1 MPLDCHNDEL
11 ARKAVVRTN
20 GRLLNLPNILTLA
33 RFAAAPMAFWLLV
46 QHWAASAFLL
56 FVAASLTD
64 ALDGFLA
71 RRWGG
76 SALGAVIDPVADKLL
91 IVTMSVA
98 LAATGALPAWLV
110 LLVISR
116 DVLIGVGYLIVV
128 SRHRFVVR
136 PFWVSK
142 INTVLQMALV
152 SSALL
157 QQGFGVRLGDL
168 APATTASKAQLTGAI
183 AIAPPSALST
193 PWARRFPDPV
203 DAFASGWMRI
213 RARARQQGVELP
225 LILSDHADWDEL
237 TATIAELRPGE
248 VWITHGREEALARWC
263 ALNDIPARA
272 LALVG
277 YEDEQD

>member
-1 MPLDCHNDEL
+1 
-11 ARKAVVRTN
+11 
-20 GRLLNLPNILTLA
+20 LLNLPNILTLA